1 MTTLERD
8 WQRDIIRLA
17 RTLGWKVAHFRPA
30 QTSKGWRTSVAADGA
45 GFPDLILVRDRLI
58 AAELKNEKGRVT
70 EEQAEWIAA
79 LEVAERV
86 RDPNCRQHGFP
97 TDEWPAGHPLRRH
110 RKWID
115 RETGELFT
123 WQEAFARG
131 VDRRCR
137 GETPRETEERL
148 YRESLGGAA

>member
-30 QTSKGWRTSVAADGA
+30 QTSKGWRTAVAADGA

-79 LEVAERV
+79 LQVAGVEAYVWRPDDLDDV
-86 RDPNCRQHGFP
+86 M
-97 TDEWPAGHPLRRH
+97 AVLLH
-110 RKWID
+110 REH
-115 RETGELFT
+115 RE
-123 WQEAFARG
+123 
-131 VDRRCR
+131 
-137 GETPRETEERL
+137 
-148 YRESLGGAA
+148 AA